1 MRSNPLWFI
10 FILTSV
16 VFAYLSISV
25 SVEQERG
32 VKHPGKAFMVS
43 LTVLLLIAAA
53 VMILTSSAANTGWAE
68 GLGMGAILFIC
79 GFIPIY
85 YVFKLRK
92 QQQRDQDETC

>member
-1 MRSNPLWFI
+1 
-10 FILTSV
+10 
-16 VFAYLSISV
+16 
-25 SVEQERG
+25 
-32 VKHPGKAFMVS
+32 MVS

-92 QQQRDQDETC
+92 EQQRDQDETC